1 DPLREKE
8 AQIVAAVQS
17 LSDQF
22 TIRRAELIN
31 DYFQDPKFLAAY
43 GLFFFPENY
52 ARVQLLAAE
61 LLQRGWKPSSQLTVL
76 DLGAGT
82 GAAAMAI
89 VQMLQPLS
97 VSVHALAA
105 DQSQRSLDLSSQL
118 ARDLINRGSNLE
130 WQADK

>member
-1 DPLREKE
+1 
-8 AQIVAAVQS
+8 
-17 LSDQF
+17 
-22 TIRRAELIN
+22 
-31 DYFQDPKFLAAY
+31 
-43 GLFFFPENY
+43 FPENY
-52 ARVQLLAAE
+52 ARVQLVAAE

-118 ARDLINRGSNLE
+118 ARDLITRGSNLE
-130 WQADK
+130 WQTHKTNKLLEIPKSERKWDAIVMSFAL